1 MKIRAAFLVAILAVA
16 AGVVLAQSSETATL
30 RTPSGDRPVT
40 FVTQAGL
47 TFFSAEEFFTALGGA
62 VTQDATGSRV
72 TLRNLSGAFGTES
85 RFGVVGDELIEMP
98 VAPLRIEGKPF
109 VPLAYLQGFLR
120 AAGEDLGFD
129 AATKMFTIVRSA
141 PKSAAAQ
148 VSLVEVESTSK
159 LVIQLSSPIEH
170 TVTREQAGYRI
181 RFRGNVQGPFT
192 EQSYENPHVSRISF
206 GTNEIFVTLR
216 GTDVA
221 GDAYRLENPFRVV
234 IDLRKGVAP
243 LAPGPSAPG
252 GLLRPTDPAGIRTIV
267 LDPGHGGKEVG
278 AVGAGGLLEKEV
290 TLAICRKLSS
300 LLASRLG
307 ARVVLTRT
315 DDSVVTLD
323 QRTAIANQ
331 YKADLF
337 LSVHLN
343 ASVQRVAK
351 GSETYFLSLEAS
363 DDLSRAAAERENS
376 AGAATQSPSSSDLK
390 LILWDLAQQEYL
402 TESSRLAEIVQEEMN
417 QTTGVTGRGVK
428 QAPFKVLVGATM
440 PAALVEVG
448 FISNP
453 DEEAKLK
460 EESFQ
465 TAVAETL
472 SRAVERYKREY
483 ETKIGIN
490 VPPPAPR
497 PAEAAPAT
505 AAATSAPAA
514 AGGAKREE
522 R

>member
-1 MKIRAAFLVAILAVA
+1 MKIRATLLVAILAAA

-30 RTPSGDRPVT
+30 RTASGDRPVT
-40 FVTQAGL
+40 FVTQGGIP
-47 TFFSAEEFFTALGGA
+47 FFSADEFFTALGGT
-62 VTQDATGSRV
+62 VSQDATGSRV
-72 TLRNLSGAFGTES
+72 SLRNLTGAFGTDS

-98 VAPLRIEGKPF
+98 AAPLRIEGKPF

-120 AAGEDLGFD
+120 AAGEELTFD
-129 AATKMFTIVRSA
+129 AGTKTFTLARAAS
-141 PKSAAAQ
+141 KSAAAQ
-148 VSLVEVESTSK
+148 VSLVEVEDTSK
-159 LVIQLSSPIEH
+159 LVIQLSAAIEH
-170 TVTREQAGYRI
+170 TVIREAAGYRI
-181 RFRGNVQGPFT
+181 RFRGDVQGPYT
-192 EQSYENPHVSRISF
+192 EQSFENPHVAKIHF

-216 GTDVA
+216 GNDIA
-221 GDAYRLENPFRVV
+221 GDAYQLENPFRVV

-243 LAPGPSAPG
+243 LGPGATAPG
-252 GLLRPTDPAGIRTIV
+252 GFLRPTDPPGIRTIV

-278 AVGAGGLLEKEV
+278 AVGAGGLMEKDV
-290 TLAICRKLSS
+290 TLAICRRLAS
-300 LLASRLG
+300 LLGSRLG
-307 ARVVLTRT
+307 ARVVLTRS

-323 QRTAIANQ
+323 QRTALANQ

-343 ASVQRVAK
+343 ASVQRVAR

-363 DDLSRAAAERENS
+363 DDLSRAAADRENAS
-376 AGAATQSPSSSDLK
+376 AASSSSNASSDLK

-402 TESSRLAEIVQEEMN
+402 TESSRLAEIVQDEMN
-417 QTTGVTGRGVK
+417 QATGVVGRGVK

-460 EESFQ
+460 DETFQ
-465 TAVAETL
+465 TQVAETL
-472 SRAVERYKREY
+472 LRAVERYKKEY
-483 ETKIGIN
+483 ETKLGIN
-490 VPPPAPR
+490 VQTPASR
-497 PAEAAPAT
+497 PETTAPAAVSTAAPA
-505 AAATSAPAA
+505 ATTT
-514 AGGAKREE
+514 AKRQE